1 MSINVTFP
9 QGKTL
14 QVMRVTY
21 RGEGS
26 VIYPGKTLI
35 RLEPSTKNLELVQMV
50 RNRRLRTQ

>member
-14 QVMRVTY
+14 QVMGATY

-35 RLEPSTKNLELVQMV
+35 RLESSTKNLELVQMV